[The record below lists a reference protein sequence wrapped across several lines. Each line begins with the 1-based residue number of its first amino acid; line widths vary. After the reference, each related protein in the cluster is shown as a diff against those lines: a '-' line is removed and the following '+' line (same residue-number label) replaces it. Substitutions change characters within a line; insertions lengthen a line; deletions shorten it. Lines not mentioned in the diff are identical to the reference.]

1 MKLSKLS
8 QPAGQPSID
17 DRIMPLINIVF
28 LLLIFFLVAGII
40 REPDPFEVTP
50 PQSTAEAPEAA
61 EAFQVYVAADGTVAL
76 GDGETDPD
84 ALQMRLAGHVAD
96 NPDGLVRIIA
106 DRGAD
111 TVDIIAVMDVLRSAG
126 ATRVKLATEAVS
138 DAQ

>member
-40 REPDPFEVTP
+40 REPDPFDVTP
-50 PQSTAEAPEAA
+50 PQSTAEAPAVS
-61 EAFQVYVAADGTVAL
+61 EAFQIYVAADGTVAL
-76 GDGETDPD
+76 GDGETDAEALQARLSGHIAENPD
-84 ALQMRLAGHVAD
+84 A
-96 NPDGLVRIIA
+96 LVRIIA

-111 TVDIIAVMDVLRSAG
+111 TVDVIAVMDVLRSAG
-126 ATRVKLATEAVS
+126 ATHVKLATQAVS

>member
-8 QPAGQPSID
+8 QPTQQPSID
-17 DRIMPLINIVF
+17 DRIMPLINVVF

-50 PQSTAEAPEAA
+50 PQSTAEAPAVSEAL
-61 EAFQVYVAADGTVAL
+61 QIYVAADGTVAL
-76 GDGETDPD
+76 GDGETDTE
-84 ALQMRLAGHVAD
+84 ALQARLAAHIAD
-96 NPDGLVRIIA
+96 TPEALVRIVA

-126 ATRVKLATEAVS
+126 VTRVKLATQAVS
-138 DAQ
+138 DTQ

>member
-1 MKLSKLS
+1 
-8 QPAGQPSID
+8 
-17 DRIMPLINIVF
+17 
-28 LLLIFFLVAGII
+28 
-40 REPDPFEVTP
+40 
-50 PQSTAEAPEAA
+50 
-61 EAFQVYVAADGTVAL
+61 
-76 GDGETDPD
+76 
-84 ALQMRLAGHVAD
+84 MRLAGHVAD